1 MSVAISTVP
10 DVIDQ
15 GIPELSVVRLTK
27 SVRNGNR
34 GRRMPA
40 GSVGTIVHVYRNA
53 AAYEVEFSQPFHA
66 ILTCER
72 DDVSL

>member
-1 MSVAISTVP
+1 
-10 DVIDQ
+10 
-15 GIPELSVVRLTK
+15 
-27 SVRNGNR
+27 
-34 GRRMPA
+34 MPA